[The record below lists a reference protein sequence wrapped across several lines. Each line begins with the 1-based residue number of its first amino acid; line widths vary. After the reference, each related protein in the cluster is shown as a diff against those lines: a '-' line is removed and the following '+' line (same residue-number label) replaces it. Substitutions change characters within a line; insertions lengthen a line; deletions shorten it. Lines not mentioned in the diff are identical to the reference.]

1 MKIGYVSIVGKPNVG
16 KSTLMN
22 AIFNKKISIITN
34 KSQTTRNSIDQ
45 VYEDENCQIIFVDT
59 PGIHKPVKRLGTV
72 MNKASYDAI
81 RGADVALFLVDAG
94 HEFTD
99 QDKYLFKHLKF
110 DNKLIVVFNK
120 IDTTNIVLIEK
131 LKKEIKEIYPEAEIF
146 EISAIEKFNV
156 KELLEKVCE
165 YLPEGQKIEFPQE
178 DRLDF
183 IISEVIRERALNILE
198 KEVPH
203 SIFVKINNLEKH
215 GKMIDCQASI
225 YVEKESQKGIVI
237 GKSGDMIKRIG
248 HASRTELEKMYHT
261 HVNLNLVVKV
271 SKDWRNDL
279 KSISKYGFIKRWK

>member
-99 QDKYLFKHLKF
+99 QDKYLFEHLKF
-110 DNKLIVVFNK
+110 DNKLF
-120 IDTTNIVLIEK
+120 
-131 LKKEIKEIYPEAEIF
+131 F
-146 EISAIEKFNV
+146 
-156 KELLEKVCE
+156 
-165 YLPEGQKIEFPQE
+165 
-178 DRLDF
+178 
-183 IISEVIRERALNILE
+183 
-198 KEVPH
+198 
-203 SIFVKINNLEKH
+203 
-215 GKMIDCQASI
+215 
-225 YVEKESQKGIVI
+225 
-237 GKSGDMIKRIG
+237 
-248 HASRTELEKMYHT
+248 
-261 HVNLNLVVKV
+261 
-271 SKDWRNDL
+271 
-279 KSISKYGFIKRWK
+279 